1 MSGYRCSMK
10 NVKLNFLLIFFL
22 TFGLSYQGYADC
34 PIFVESN
41 TEIEAAAN
49 KTGKGLKNFFSFNWS
64 NLDFDEKLLQYI
76 RVTAI
81 KDQGVDGYFN
91 PKIQVCDYEG
101 KDNCYILP
109 SGTSCHKIYGT
120 QGTGAGV
127 SAAVF
132 IDWEGNRMLAD
143 GTIKTDNSEKIK
155 EGIAKGLGWEWADDV
170 TDEEKRRFANSP
182 KICAC
187 SQKGTCMSGG
197 SAWFSRVVQ
206 GENIFRPGD
215 MDKACDTC
223 YQKKI
228 KCAPVPLAPGP
239 PPFCEQLAMSPPQVR
254 IVPITD
260 EDNDYFNPIVGVMI
274 SGLKE
279 RNLLGFPHVVSN
291 NENIPNYLYPVEDKG
306 THYHFK
312 TYRKKGQ
319 LCAEYLGTQS
329 TNEQN
334 PQFTRCF
341 PAPPAPE
348 PKILRIVDANTLE
361 IEMKMSKSTCT
372 NAHGTYSNDLCT
384 FNVTN
389 YPVNIG
395 PLSLKV
401 VKPAIVAKTTDSN
414 NTKSYID
421 NIIEGILESNP
432 QQFKVLK
439 EYGYVPDVQVKCSK
453 GGSFYSLNDFE
464 KKLKDKS
471 IQCEFN
477 NSGQPEIEVK
487 YKGNSNSKMLCL
499 SGWQPE
505 PEEFVLEREGKVVP
519 LKSMGTKYIEY
530 NSVYSKESNQ
540 FYYLPSKERE
550 TVDPLKRRQDQ
561 LDKIIFNKQGYVFFP
576 EENKQE
582 KGKCS
587 YCVKR
592 NDEID
597 DAFKSS
603 KGLKVVYK
611 LMNAEHREECNQ
623 GDDGCICS
631 DGKCSR
637 SKQYLNKEDGETFYL
652 RYEEVDC
659 KDKDGKTLKNNEGEV
674 QKCTQLKDQ
683 LIKANR
689 TEVFYADKLCRF
701 DLEGFKEKLKEIIEK
716 QLENKEQEFEKK
728 SEKSHDFGS
737 GNHDVDGSQITSS
750 HVEIEVWGSGEAG
763 HIENTPNLCKSYTD
777 YATKKNACST
787 ETRAG
792 MPGDYIKAELEI
804 DPDYPIIE
812 VKVSEGGGNQKSRY
826 TDKDGGPIFVRKCSV
841 GKKECKNLI
850 TMGGGGIYKM
860 YPHGNNYND
869 YRSYKSYMETI
880 IDDSVKLKEE
890 TKTTGLRDT
899 EDNRIAYIENG
910 KIKYE
915 TVECRRGFR
924 SSKPGAGG
932 CIDKSKG
939 IYGKGSAGQV
949 KVTPIIKGFDKNI
962 IKDAIEKRIGNRY
975 DPGEVRDFSK
985 SEFDTS
991 LTKMIEEELKKELL
1005 G

>member
-1 MSGYRCSMK
+1 MRS
-10 NVKLNFLLIFFL
+10 VKLKANFFFLVLILLIA
-22 TFGLSYQGYADC
+22 SNGYSDTC
-34 PIFVESN
+34 GKIRFH
-41 TEIEAAAN
+41 TEVEAAAN
-49 KTGKGLKNFFSFNWS
+49 KTGKGLANFFTFNWS

-81 KDQGVDGYFN
+81 KDQGINGYFN
-91 PKIQVCDYEG
+91 PRIQVCDYEG
-101 KDNCYILP
+101 KDNCYQLGN
-109 SGTSCHKIYGT
+109 GTSCRQIYGT
-120 QGTGAGV
+120 QTSGAGV

-132 IDWEGNRMLAD
+132 IDWEGDTVLND
-143 GTIKTDNSEKIK
+143 GKFK
-155 EGIAKGLGWEWADDV
+155 EGIAKGLEWEWVDNV
-170 TDEEKRRFANSP
+170 TDEEKRKFANSP

-187 SQKGTCMSGG
+187 SQKAACIGDF
-197 SAWFSRVVQ
+197 FSFFTKI
-206 GENIFRPGD
+206 GEGANIFRPGY
-215 MDKACDTC
+215 MANTCDTC
-223 YQKKI
+223 YQEKV

-239 PPFCEQLAMSPPQVR
+239 PPFCEQLAMSLPQVR

-260 EDNDYFNPIVGVMI
+260 KDNDYFNPKVKVIAGDLI
-274 SGLKE
+274 EEGGKIGKE
-279 RNLLGFPHVVSN
+279 LDFPRK
-291 NENIPNYLYPVEDKG
+291 YKKDKAEELPTSDEVRRHSILDKNG
-306 THYHFK
+306 TTHYFA
-312 TYRKKGQ
+312 TYRKKDK

-329 TNEQN
+329 IDEKN
-334 PQFTRCF
+334 PQFVRCF

-361 IEMKMSKSTCT
+361 IEMKMSESTCIYR
-372 NAHGTYSNDLCT
+372 AHGVYSNGLCT
-384 FNVTN
+384 FNVTTH
-389 YPVNIG
+389 PVNIG

-414 NTKSYID
+414 NEKSYID

-439 EYGYVPDVQVKCSK
+439 EYDYVPDIETECKEFQGNKCK
-453 GGSFYSLNDFE
+453 LNN
-464 KKLKDKS
+464 L
-471 IQCEFN
+471 
-477 NSGQPEIEVK
+477 GQPEIEVK
-487 YKGNSNSKMLCL
+487 YKENSNSKMLCL

-505 PEEFVLEREGKVVP
+505 PEEFVLERENKIIP
-519 LKSMGTKYIEY
+519 LKLMGTKYIKY
-530 NSVYSKESNQ
+530 NAVYSKESNQ

-550 TVDPLKRRQDQ
+550 TVDLLKIKRLQDQ

-576 EENKQE
+576 DDNKQE

-587 YCVKR
+587 YCVDYDKDI
-592 NDEID
+592 NEKFINN
-597 DAFKSS
+597 KV
-603 KGLKVVYK
+603 KVVYK
-611 LMNAEHREECNQ
+611 LIDVEHREKCNQ

-637 SKQYLNKEDGETFYL
+637 SKQYLNKNENDKQFYL

-659 KDKDGKTLKNNEGEV
+659 KDKDGKVLRDEKNEV
-674 QKCTQLKDQ
+674 RKCTQLKDQ

-701 DLEGFKEKLKEIIEK
+701 DLEGLTEKLKEIIEK
-716 QLENKEQEFEKK
+716 QLEKEKQEPEKK
-728 SEKSHDFGS
+728 SEKSHDFGN

-763 HIENTPNLCKSYTD
+763 HIENTPNSCKRHMDTHANKD
-777 YATKKNACST
+777 ACST

-804 DPDYPIIE
+804 VPDYPIIK
-812 VKVSEGGGNQKSRY
+812 VKVSEGGGNQEFRY

-841 GKKECKNLI
+841 DKKECKNLI

-860 YPHGNNYND
+860 YPHENNYND

-880 IDDSVKLKEE
+880 IDDSVKIKKE
-890 TKTTGLRDT
+890 TKTTGLRVT
-899 EDNRIAYIENG
+899 EDNKITYIENG
-910 KIKYE
+910 EIKYE
-915 TVECRRGFR
+915 TVKCSKGFR

-962 IKDAIEKRIGNRY
+962 IKDAIEKKIGNQY
-975 DPGEVRDFSK
+975 DPGEVRDFSR

-1005 G
+1005 R